1 VSSID
6 DEESGRLLEKT
17 ELPVRSKKKAASK
30 IREHPI
36 MNDIVNLRYR
46 NPERYLRIRVRIC
59 RTVAATSQI
68 LFKQCLS
75 KALAKHTQI
84 HPRDTPEEKE
94 RKSTRRPWKGSLQTF
109 MYDGK
114 LPPVRCFP
122 LVRELLGREVQTT
135 VEE

>member
-1 VSSID
+1 MTSSLCGTGI
-6 DEESGRLLEKT
+6 
-17 ELPVRSKKKAASK
+17 RS
-30 IREHPI
+30 
-36 MNDIVNLRYR
+36 DISDFA
-46 NPERYLRIRVRIC
+46 RIC

-84 HPRDTPEEKE
+84 HPRDTPKEKE
-94 RKSTRRPWKGSLQTF
+94 KKSTRRPWKGFLQTF

-122 LVRELLGREVQTT
+122 LVGELLGTGGPDNRRRVKS
-135 VEE
+135 